1 MFLNGYFKIVGVFFG
16 DGGFYICYVKNIYGD
31 VQMIINVI
39 VLSMVLLYLYVVI
52 VYQKYEIKILKG

>member
-39 VLSMVLLYLYVVI
+39 VLSMVLLYLYVVM

>member
-39 VLSMVLLYLYVVI
+39 VLSMILLYLVI
-52 VYQKYEIKILKG
+52 VYQK